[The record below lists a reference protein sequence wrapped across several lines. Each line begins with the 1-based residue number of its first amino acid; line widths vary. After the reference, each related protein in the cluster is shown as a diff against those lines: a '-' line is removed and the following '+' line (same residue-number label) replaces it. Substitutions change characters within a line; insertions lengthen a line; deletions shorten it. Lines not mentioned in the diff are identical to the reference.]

1 MLSLF
6 FFQCALPGLPWF
18 KGIMCLADEQTD
30 CIQDFAFLISYIKNT
45 DILHRA
51 SSVGTSEHALYT
63 HVPKL
68 RKVRFLSLLHHLLYF
83 TS

>member
-1 MLSLF
+1 MLSF
-6 FFQCALPGLPWF
+6 FSVCTAWL

-30 CIQDFAFLISYIKNT
+30 YIQDSAFLISYIKNT
-45 DILHRA
+45 DILHNA

-63 HVPKL
+63 HVHKL
-68 RKVRFLSLLHHLLYF
+68 GKVKFLSLLQLYV